1 MLCAAPAWWHF
12 LGGLVRPQISLAP
25 IAEGARVGFKCS
37 LLAVDDEQPI
47 LTMLSAVLA
56 DDFEVV
62 TALSAAD
69 ARSILAQRN
78 IDIVLSDQYLRDST
92 PNPESGVQLLEWVR
106 HQRPATVRLLMT
118 AQASLEDAIDAINHG
133 QVHRFLLK
141 PLNPAHLKETLHD
154 CSRRLLLERSH
165 EELLDQLRRLNQD
178 LEARVQQR
186 TTELEEANRQLQYKN
201 SILEKMA
208 LTDALTGLPNRRGM
222 DRLVRTEL
230 QRRSRHPAPLS
241 LLIVDADHF
250 KDINTRYLL
259 PGGDQALV
267 WLAQVLAQSVRTVD
281 SVGRIGG
288 EEFLILAPDTPSEG
302 AATLAERLRK
312 AVEAGSTV
320 YNNQRIQLT
329 VSIGAAVADDAI
341 PATYEQLRD
350 LAAGALGEAKQ
361 TGRNRSVVRVMPVPI
376 G

>member
-1 MLCAAPAWWHF
+1 VAPT
-12 LGGLVRPQISLAP
+12 S
-25 IAEGARVGFKCS
+25 EGDVVGFKCS

-47 LTMLSAVLA
+47 LTMLAAVLA
-56 DDFEVV
+56 DEFDVL
-62 TALSAAD
+62 TALSAAE
-69 ARSILAQRN
+69 ARAVLAQRD
-78 IDIVLSDQYLRDST
+78 IDIVLSDQYLRDGS
-92 PNPESGVQLLEWVR
+92 PDPESGVQLLEWVR

-141 PLNPAHLKETLHD
+141 PLNPGHLKETLHD
-154 CSRRLLLERSH
+154 CAHLLLLERSH
-165 EELLDQLRRLNQD
+165 EELVNELRRLNQE
-178 LEARVQQR
+178 LEVRVQQR
-186 TTELEEANRQLQYKN
+186 TAELEEANRQLQYKN

-208 LTDALTGLPNRRGM
+208 LTDSLTGLPNRRGM

-230 QRRSRHPAPLS
+230 QRRSRHPAPLA
-241 LLIVDADHF
+241 LLFVDADHF
-250 KDINTRYLL
+250 KDINTKYLL

-288 EEFLILAPDTPSEG
+288 EEFLILAPDTPGEG

-312 AVEAGSTV
+312 AVESGSTV

-329 VSIGAAVADDAI
+329 VSIGAAVAEDAI

-361 TGRNRSVVRVMPVPI
+361 TGRNRCVVRPI
-376 G
+376 PAPEESSTGS